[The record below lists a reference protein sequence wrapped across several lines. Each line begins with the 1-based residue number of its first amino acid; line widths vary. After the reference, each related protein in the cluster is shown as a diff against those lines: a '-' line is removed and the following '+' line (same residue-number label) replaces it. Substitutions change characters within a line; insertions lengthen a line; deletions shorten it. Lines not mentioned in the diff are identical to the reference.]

1 MAGHLFISYARK
13 DGGVNAERIDRTFA
27 GAGFTTWRD
36 TRGID
41 PTADFTAEIE
51 KAIEAATYVIACITP
66 DVKRDDSFVRRE
78 LGYALA
84 VKIPIVVARFSNVL
98 PPISIV
104 NNTYFDFMNDWDG
117 PFERLRTH
125 VSQDPRTRSAAAL
138 PDHDDAFRP
147 YVEMLYK
154 QIVLFLDKT
163 VLRSDG
169 AQAGAVIPLQAED
182 VSNVVARKTGVSA
195 LPRAF
200 FDLAGVDEAETTPAS
215 VFGTL
220 GDAFEHH
227 ERRLLLLGA
236 PGSGKTTAA
245 MAFARD
251 AVARRL
257 QDPSSPLPVVVPI
270 AAWDQDRR
278 PDIKAWIAEVV
289 PLLANRVDDVL
300 SPGKALLVFDG
311 LDELGDRLKN
321 PRPEDTDRDPRSLFL
336 GIIRGQDQVLLTSR
350 LAEYDE
356 IKHKAPLNGA
366 VTLRAL
372 DDEQIDA
379 YLGPAGE
386 LRAVVD
392 AQPDLRNALRI
403 PLLLSLFVV
412 AFSKRDLPGVTD
424 LSVGAV
430 RDAIFEL
437 FVRRRYE
444 HEARKPNSSL
454 PFTLDQLYS
463 HLGSMVAQVE
473 PYLQGGGWWA
483 APTLLTR
490 DHIRERFGE
499 DSGDALADVL
509 VRLNLLVSVDDTRL
523 RFLHLLLRDHLAFRQ
538 ALKLVNS
545 SRAVARVSAMV
556 MLGELRDPRSLST
569 LAQAT
574 TDTRRQVR
582 WQATA
587 ALAKLHDVATIPV
600 LVSMLSDESQPT
612 LADAYD
618 QTPMARS
625 IAADAIVALGPPAVP
640 ALITALDD
648 DSAQIRGAAADCL
661 GRIGNADALPT
672 LERHAA
678 RVSES
683 EMTDIGWDTERL
695 STVIARAIDRIKAAS
710 APGGQKGDSGP
721 SSN

>member
-13 DGGVNAERIDRTFA
+13 DGAVNAERIDRTLA
-27 GAGFTTWRD
+27 AAGFTTWRD

-51 KAIEAATYVIACITP
+51 KAIESATYVIACVTP

-84 VKIPIVVARFSNVL
+84 VKIPIVVARFSNVV

-117 PFERLRTH
+117 PFERLRTY
-125 VSQDPRTRSAAAL
+125 VSQDPRTRTAAAS

-163 VLRSDG
+163 VFRSDG
-169 AQAGAVIPLQAED
+169 AEAGAVIPLHAEEAANA
-182 VSNVVARKTGVSA
+182 VPSKAASSA

-200 FDLAGVDEAETTPAS
+200 FDLAGVDELDATPTS

-220 GDAFEHH
+220 GEAFEHY

-251 AVARRL
+251 AVARRMH
-257 QDPSSPLPVVVPI
+257 DPSSPLPIVLPI
-270 AAWDQDRR
+270 AAWDAERRR
-278 PDIKAWIAEVV
+278 PEIKAWIAEVV
-289 PLLANRVDDVL
+289 PLLADRVSDVL
-300 SPGKALLVFDG
+300 TDGEALLVLDG
-311 LDELGDRLKN
+311 LDELGDRLKD
-321 PRPEDTDRDPRSLFL
+321 PPAGETDPDPRSLFL
-336 GIIRGQDQVLLTSR
+336 RIVPDRHQVLLTSR
-350 LAEYDE
+350 LAEYGE
-356 IKHKAPLNGA
+356 IRRKAPLNGG

-379 YLGPAGE
+379 YLGPASE

-437 FVRRRYE
+437 FIRRRYE

-463 HLGSMVAQVE
+463 YLGSMVALVE
-473 PYLQGGGWWA
+473 PYLPGGGWWA
-483 APTLLTR
+483 VPTLLTT
-490 DHIRERFGE
+490 DHIRARFGE
-499 DSGDALADVL
+499 DQGDALAEML
-509 VRLNLLVSVDDTRL
+509 VRLNLLVPTDGTRL
-523 RFLHLLLRDHLAFRQ
+523 RFLHLLLRDHLAFQQ
-538 ALKLVNS
+538 ALKLADS
-545 SRAVARVSAMV
+545 SIAVERVGAMI

-574 TDTRRQVR
+574 KDTRRQVR

-587 ALAKLHDVATIPV
+587 ALAELKDVATIPV
-600 LVSMLSDESQPT
+600 LISMLKDGSQPT

-625 IAADAIVALGPPAVP
+625 IAADAIVAIGAPAVP
-640 ALITALDD
+640 ALIAALDD

-661 GRIGNADALPT
+661 GRIGNADALPA
-672 LERHAA
+672 LEGHVA

-683 EMTDIGWDTERL
+683 ERTNIGWDTERL
-695 STVIARAIDRIKAAS
+695 STVIARAIERIKAAS
-710 APGGQKGDSGP
+710 VPGGQKGDAQIT
-721 SSN
+721 